1 MNIFARPLFALK
13 VIKMREFLWMAV
25 TADEY
30 ELPIAVADT
39 SIELGQMLGVSDSTI
54 TTSIKKKLDG
64 SRSGLRYLKVENID
78 ND

>member
-1 MNIFARPLFALK
+1 
-13 VIKMREFLWMAV
+13 MRSEYLWLAV

-54 TTSIKKKLDG
+54 AASIKRKCDG
-64 SRSGLRYLKVENID
+64 SRNGYRYLKVENVED
-78 ND
+78 D

>member
-1 MNIFARPLFALK
+1 MG
-13 VIKMREFLWMAV
+13 EFLWMAV

-39 SIELGQMLGVSDSTI
+39 SIELGKMLGVSDSTI
-54 TTSIKKKLDG
+54 AVSIKKKFDG
-64 SRSGLRYLKVENID
+64 RRNGYRYLKVENID

>member
-1 MNIFARPLFALK
+1 
-13 VIKMREFLWMAV
+13 MAV